1 MTTDEERMTPE
12 NRKAYRELL
21 EEYKNDKGTLKI
33 IEATAKDR
41 DPDMVELQK
50 LFRDF

>member
-1 MTTDEERMTPE
+1 MTADEERMTPE

-21 EEYKNDKGTLKI
+21 EEYKNDKGALKI
-33 IEATAKDR
+33 IEATTKDR
-41 DPDMVELQK
+41 EPDMVELQK

>member
-1 MTTDEERMTPE
+1 MTADEERMTPE
-12 NRKAYRELL
+12 NRQAYRELL
-21 EEYKNDKGTLKI
+21 EENKNDPWAMGI

-41 DPDMVELQK
+41 EPDMVELQK

>member
-1 MTTDEERMTPE
+1 MTADEERMTPE

-33 IEATAKDR
+33 IEARAKDR
-41 DPDMVELQK
+41 EPNMIRLREM
-50 LFRDF
+50 FNDF